1 VIEADFGLFNVDH
14 LVTMAAGSHPAARGE
29 LGIIDRA
36 ALAARGSKIVWV
48 GCMDDFHDNVKLL
61 PNAAVLNTH
70 GRTVL
75 PGFVDP
81 HTHPIFAGDR
91 SADFY
96 ARVAGERYQDQLEV
110 GGIMSTVGA
119 TRAASEDDLLNLAFQ
134 RGEVFLQHGTTTIG
148 AKTGYGLTKD
158 DECKSL
164 RVINRLQH
172 IHALKL
178 IPQFLAAHVVPKD
191 FAGDA
196 DEYISEVVDNWLP
209 MAEGCAQFI
218 DVWIE
223 EDAFSVVQGRRLLE
237 AARDMGFSLT
247 AHANELG
254 HTDGVKMAAALG
266 ATSIDHVIYLDDAD
280 IEALRANDTVAVLL
294 PGTTFFLGSDKYAPA
309 RELIDAGVTV
319 ALGTDFNP
327 GTSYTQNMQMI
338 LTLAVLNLKM
348 SVDEALRAATI
359 GGAKA
364 LGMKDLLG
372 TLQPG
377 KYCDLSVFCIA
388 DYHTI
393 PYFYG
398 MNLVESVV
406 ASGKIVVCDGQIQ
419 AGHQLEA
426 ALA

>member
-1 VIEADFGLFNVDH
+1 VIEADFAVFNVDH
-14 LVTMAAGSHPAARGE
+14 LVTMAPNSHQAATGD
-29 LGIIDRA
+29 LGVIERA
-36 ALAARGSKIVWV
+36 ALAAKGSKIVWI

-61 PNAAVLNTH
+61 PNAQVLNTH

-81 HTHPIFAGDR
+81 HTHPVFAGDR
-91 SADFY
+91 SRDFY
-96 ARVAGERYQDQLEV
+96 ARAGGARYEEQLEN
-110 GGIMSTVGA
+110 GGIMSTVNA
-119 TRAASEDDLLNLAFQ
+119 TRAASEEDLLNLAFQ

-148 AKTGYGLTKD
+148 AKTGYGLTED

-164 RVINRLQH
+164 RVLNRLQH

-178 IPQFLAAHVVPKD
+178 IPQFLGAHVVPKD
-191 FAGDA
+191 FEGDA
-196 DEYISEVVDNWLP
+196 DAYVAQLVERWLP
-209 MAEGCAQFI
+209 MADGCAQFV
-218 DVWIE
+218 DVWVE
-223 EDAFSVVQGRRLLE
+223 DDAFSPEQGRRILE
-237 AARDMGFSLT
+237 AAREMGFSLT

-254 HTDGVKMAAALG
+254 HTEGVKMAAALG
-266 ATSIDHVIYLDDAD
+266 ATSVDHVIYLDDDD
-280 IEALRANDTVAVLL
+280 IQALRQNDSTAVLL
-294 PGTTFFLGSDKYAPA
+294 PGTTFFLGSDRYAPA
-309 RELIDAGVTV
+309 RALIDAGVTV

-338 LTLAVLNLKM
+338 LTLAVLNLKLT
-348 SVDEALRAATI
+348 VEEALRAATL

-364 LGMKDLLG
+364 LGMDDRVGSLE
-372 TLQPG
+372 TG
-377 KYCDLSVFCIA
+377 KFCDLSVFCVA
-388 DYHTI
+388 DYRTI

-406 ASGKIVVCDGQIQ
+406 AGGNIVVCDGQIQ